1 MTTVLHNP
9 REFLFV
15 EKYRPQT
22 LDDCILPER
31 ILKPFREMVKKG
43 EIINTLLVGSGGVGK
58 TTVAKALCKEL
69 GCDYIV
75 INCSENGNIDTLRT
89 TIREF
94 ASTVSLDG
102 GIKVVIM
109 DEADGLPSSSTQ
121 QALRN
126 FIEEFSVNC
135 RFIFTANFKNKIIEP
150 LHSRLLEFDFTL
162 TKEEKPAILM
172 AWVKRLTQIMQQE
185 GIQYDPELLTKV
197 AVHFFLDFRKTLNNI
212 QRYSQSG
219 TLEIG
224 ALGMASSEM
233 VDVIY
238 EMLKGKKFSD
248 MRKWVAENP
257 DTDINV
263 LGRSLYNHI
272 DQYVQPASIPQF
284 ILHFNDYQ
292 HKNSMVVNKEI
303 NLMAFLT
310 ELMADLQYI

>member
-43 EIINTLLVGSGGVGK
+43 EIINTLLVGTGGVGK

-109 DEADGLPSSSTQ
+109 DESDGLTSTCF
-121 QALRN
+121 AG
-126 FIEEFSVNC
+126 
-135 RFIFTANFKNKIIEP
+135 
-150 LHSRLLEFDFTL
+150 
-162 TKEEKPAILM
+162 
-172 AWVKRLTQIMQQE
+172 QQE
-185 GIQYDPELLTKV
+185 VTIVQDGQEVNVPIETLVDMGECSFVTYDLATGKEKETRGYAYISGEKEV
-197 AVHFFLDFRKTLNNI
+197 YKYTFDDGSVVYSTDDHKFFDEQGNEVTLD
-212 QRYSQSG
+212 
-219 TLEIG
+219 IG
-224 ALGMASSEM
+224 VE
-233 VDVIY
+233 VI
-238 EMLKGKKFSD
+238 S
-248 MRKWVAENP
+248 R
-257 DTDINV
+257 
-263 LGRSLYNHI
+263 
-272 DQYVQPASIPQF
+272 
-284 ILHFNDYQ
+284 
-292 HKNSMVVNKEI
+292 
-303 NLMAFLT
+303 
-310 ELMADLQYI
+310 

>member
-1 MTTVLHNP
+1 
-9 REFLFV
+9 
-15 EKYRPQT
+15 
-22 LDDCILPER
+22 
-31 ILKPFREMVKKG
+31 MVKKEVAG
-43 EIINTLLVGSGGVGK
+43 KKLVYDIEIFDENHNFMLANGVY
-58 TTVAKALCKEL
+58 AH
-69 GCDYIV
+69 
-75 INCSENGNIDTLRT
+75 NC
-89 TIREF
+89 
-94 ASTVSLDG
+94 
-102 GIKVVIM
+102 
-109 DEADGLPSSSTQ
+109 Q

-172 AWVKRLTQIMQQE
+172 AWVKRLIQILQQE

-197 AVHFFLDFRKTLNNI
+197 AVHFFPDFRKTLNNI